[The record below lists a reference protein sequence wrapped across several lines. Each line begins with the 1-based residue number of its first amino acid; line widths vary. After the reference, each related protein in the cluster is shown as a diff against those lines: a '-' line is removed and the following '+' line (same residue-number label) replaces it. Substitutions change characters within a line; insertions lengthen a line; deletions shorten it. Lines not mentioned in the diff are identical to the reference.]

1 MFTFEKRLNPNFP
14 MTTTIKAIITDDEF
28 GARQVLNTLL
38 SEFFPEIE
46 IVAICEDLPSCIR
59 AVKKYKPDVLF
70 LDIEMPEYSGLDIY
84 TFLNEDEVTFELI
97 FTTAYNEYATD
108 AFRLAAIDYLL
119 KPIQFHQLQEA
130 IERLKAEV
138 KKQTALEQLS
148 ILKSN
153 MAGQTE
159 KRICISTSEGKH
171 YVPFNELIALEADGS
186 YTSIYTQNQGRIY
199 ASRRLK
205 FFEDMLEGDER
216 FVRIHRSHLINKT
229 FIEKLKK
236 GDEAC
241 VTLKNGQEFLV
252 AAERI
257 KLLQSLMAE

>member
-1 MFTFEKRLNPNFP
+1 ML
-14 MTTTIKAIITDDEF
+14 TIKAIITDDEF
-28 GARQVLNTLL
+28 GARQVLKTLL

-84 TFLNEDEVTFELI
+84 TFLDEGEVTFELI

-130 IERLKAEV
+130 VERLKAEV

-148 ILKSN
+148 VLKSN

-159 KRICISTSEGKH
+159 KRICISTSEGKY

-186 YTSIYTQNQGRIY
+186 YTSIYTQNQGKIY

-216 FVRIHRSHLINKT
+216 FIRIHRSNLINKM
-229 FIEKLKK
+229 FVEKLIK
-236 GDEAC
+236 GDENY
-241 VTLKNGQEFLV
+241 VLLKNGQQLSV
-252 AAERI
+252 ATE
-257 KLLQSLMAE
+257 KLRQVQEMLIA